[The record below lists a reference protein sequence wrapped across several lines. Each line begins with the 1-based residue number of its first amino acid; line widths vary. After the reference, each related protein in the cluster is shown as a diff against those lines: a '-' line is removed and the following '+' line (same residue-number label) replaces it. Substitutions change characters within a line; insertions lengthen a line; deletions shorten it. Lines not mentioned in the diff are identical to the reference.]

1 MVTHAFIAHGYT
13 LYRSP
18 HSAHRTVFE
27 FHVFVPHPYAL
38 IDLPSFALQG
48 RARLFAAHRVAD
60 GKMGQLVSFEL
71 EADRVRFEQRFT
83 PD

>member
-13 LYRSP
+13 LYPAP

-38 IDLPSFALQG
+38 IDLPSLALQG
-48 RARLFAAHRVAD
+48 RASLFAAHRVAD